1 MSDFV
6 HLHVHTEYSLLDG
19 LSQIPKLVSKAKEN
33 GQKAVAITDHGV
45 MFGVVKFFNECKKQG
60 IKPIIGVE
68 AYMSETD
75 HTSKQ
80 LKMGSDQYH
89 LLLLAKN
96 LAGYKNLMKL
106 TSIAHLDGF
115 SYKPRID
122 FELLKKHREGLIC
135 TSGCPSALIPKK
147 LRENKDKEA
156 RVWLEKFLDLFGED
170 FYIEIQNHPNLKEVE
185 EDLTP
190 KLVKLSKE
198 YGVPLVATND
208 VHYVNEDDAE
218 AQDALLAV
226 KTRKTIDDPNRLTM
240 LDSPD
245 FYLKSTQEM
254 KALFREYPD
263 AIKNTVAIA
272 DKCDLTIP
280 TGKMIFPNYPI
291 PKGHDESSYL
301 KEFVYKRIKDRYENP
316 SKEVHQRIDYEL
328 KVIADKGYSAYFLI
342 VQDFVNWAKDRG
354 IRVGPGRGSAA
365 GSIVSYIT
373 RITDIDPLEH
383 DIPFERFLNPERP
396 SPPDIDIDIADERR
410 DEVIRYTAERYG
422 EDHVAQVITFGTM
435 EARAAIRDIGRVLG
449 MSFSDTDKISKLIPQ
464 GFSIEEA
471 VINTLEIQ
479 EYYKQ
484 PKFKKLI
491 DLAKKVE
498 GNSRHSSVHAAAVVI
513 ADAPLPEYTPVQRE
527 SRGGKIITQYDM
539 YCLDLNVDETAIGL
553 LKMDFLGLR
562 NLSIL
567 GRAIELVKEK
577 RGIEVNLSEIPLDD
591 SKVFQMIS
599 SGHTTGVFQIESS
612 GMRRVARKLEPSKFS
627 DLTAMVALYRPGP
640 MELIDT
646 FISGKKNPKKIK
658 YPHPDLKTILEETY
672 GIPVYQE
679 QVLQIANVMAGYS
692 LGQADIL
699 RRAIGKKKK
708 SILDKEKKNFIAGAK
723 KKGYTERI
731 ATKIWGFIDKFAG
744 YGFNKA
750 HSVSYAMIAYETAYM
765 KVNYPLEYM
774 TALFTIETHSHS
786 ASKEEKVT
794 MVVEEC
800 KRLKIQLFPPE
811 INKSK
816 LAFTIEKA
824 HKKDS
829 LGAIRFGMSAI
840 KNVGDVAVENI
851 LSVRA
856 DKEFESLN
864 DFFSRIDNRKCN
876 KKVIESL
883 IRVGAMDTFGKRSAM
898 LATYEEI
905 RSKAA
910 DKQKRLASGQGG
922 LFDTLSGN
930 QKVVLKDKLPQMD
943 EIPQAEM
950 LASEKELL
958 GLYLTEHPLANALK
972 EVHQE
977 ADIQIGSIDP
987 IIHSQQKIRIGGM
1000 VKSIRKVLTKKR
1012 NSEMAFV
1019 TLEDDT
1025 SSIDLVVF
1033 PNIYEET
1040 RDMWVEDKVLIIQ
1053 GKVNERDGKVSFL
1066 VDDAYPVSSGSSRK
1080 SIQISIPRGT
1090 NKETLTAVGQVLK
1103 ENSGNQRVQIIIP
1116 NGGSDKVL
1124 DLPYTINYSEVVQ
1137 RKIKILLSESDN

>member
-33 GQKAVAITDHGV
+33 GQKAIAITDHGV
-45 MFGVVKFFNECKKQG
+45 MYGVVKFFNECIKQG
-60 IKPIIGVE
+60 VKPIIGVE
-68 AYMSETD
+68 AYMSESD
-75 HTSKQ
+75 HQSKQ
-80 LKMGSDQYH
+80 LKSGADQYH
-89 LLLLAKN
+89 LLLLAKD
-96 LAGYKNLMKL
+96 LVGYKNLMKL

-122 FELLKKHREGLIC
+122 FDLLKKYKEGLIC
-135 TSGCPSALIPKK
+135 TSGCPSAIIPKK

-156 RVWLEKFLDLFGED
+156 RKWLEKFLNLFGED

-185 EDLTP
+185 ASLTP
-190 KLVKLSKE
+190 KLIKLSQE
-198 YGVPLVATND
+198 YGIPLVATND
-208 VHYVNEDDAE
+208 VHYIESDDAE

-226 KTRKTIDDPNRLTM
+226 QTRKTIDDPNRMSM

-245 FYLKSTQEM
+245 FYLKSTKEM
-254 KALFREYPD
+254 QQLFREYPD
-263 AIKNTVAIA
+263 AIKNTVSIA
-272 DKCDLTIP
+272 EKCNLTIP

-291 PKGHDESSYL
+291 PKGYDESSYL
-301 KEFVYKRIKDRYENP
+301 KEFVMDRVKLRYPKPN
-316 SKEVHQRIDYEL
+316 KEVLQRIDYEL
-328 KVIADKGYSAYFLI
+328 GVISDKGYSAYFLI
-342 VQDFVNWAKDRG
+342 VQDFVNWAKDQG

-373 RITDIDPLEH
+373 QITDIDPLKH
-383 DIPFERFLNPERP
+383 NIPFERFLNPQRP

-410 DEVIRYTAERYG
+410 DEVIRYTAEKYG
-422 EDHVAQVITFGTM
+422 KDHVAQVITFGTM

-449 MSFSDTDKISKLIPQ
+449 MSFSDTDKIAKLIPQ

-471 VINTLEIQ
+471 VVNTMEIQ

-484 PKFKKLI
+484 PKYKKLI

-539 YCLDLNVDETAIGL
+539 YAMDLNIDETAIGL

-567 GRAIELVKEK
+567 GRAIKLVEEK
-577 RGIEVNLSEIPLDD
+577 QGIKVDLTNIPLDD
-591 SKVFQMIS
+591 NKVFKMIS
-599 SGHTTGVFQIESS
+599 SGYTTGVFQLESA
-612 GMRRVARKLEPSKFS
+612 GMRRVARKLEPNKFS

-646 FISGKKNPKKIK
+646 FIAGKKNPQKIV
-658 YPHPDLKTILEETY
+658 YPHPDLKPILAETY

-679 QVLQIANVMAGYS
+679 QVLQIANLMAGYS
-692 LGQADIL
+692 LGEADIL

-708 SILDKEKKNFIAGAK
+708 YILDKEKKKFIAGSK

-765 KVNYPLEYM
+765 KINFPLEYM
-774 TALFTIETHSHS
+774 TAVFTIESHSHS
-786 ASKEEKVT
+786 ANKEEKIT
-794 MVVEEC
+794 MVVEDC
-800 KRLKIQLFPPE
+800 KRLNIQLFPPD

-816 LAFTIEKA
+816 LAFTMEKA
-824 HKKDS
+824 QNKKS
-829 LGAIRFGMSAI
+829 IGAIRFGMSAI

-851 LSVRA
+851 LSVREN
-856 DKEFESLN
+856 KEFESLN
-864 DFFSRIDNRKCN
+864 DFFSRVDNRKCN

-898 LATYEEI
+898 LAVYDEI
-905 RSKAA
+905 RSKATE
-910 DKQKRLASGQGG
+910 KQKHLASGQGG
-922 LFDTLSGN
+922 LFDTLSSN
-930 QKVVLKDKLPQMD
+930 QKVVIKDKLPQMD
-943 EIPQAEM
+943 ETPQAEM
-950 LASEKELL
+950 LAAEKELL

-987 IIHSQQKIRIGGM
+987 IIHSQQKIRIGGL
-1000 VKSIRKVLTKKR
+1000 VNTIRKVLTKKR
-1012 NSEMAFV
+1012 NSEMIFV
-1019 TLEDDT
+1019 TLEDD
-1025 SSIDLVVF
+1025 SASIDLVVF
-1033 PNIYEET
+1033 PSIYEQT
-1040 RDMWVEDKVLIIQ
+1040 RDMWVEDKVLIVQ

-1066 VDDAYPVSSGSSRK
+1066 VDDAYPVSSGSSK
-1080 SIQISIPRGT
+1080 KAIQIIIPRGIS
-1090 NKETLTAVGQVLK
+1090 KETLTQVGVVLK
-1103 ENSGNQRVQIIIP
+1103 ENPGSQRAQVIIP
-1116 NGGSDKVL
+1116 NGGNDKIL
-1124 DLPYTINYSEVVQ
+1124 DLPYTINYSDVVK
-1137 RKIKILLSESDN
+1137 RKINILLNEE

>member
-80 LKMGSDQYH
+80 LKMGADQYH

-96 LAGYKNLMKL
+96 LVGYKNLMKL
-106 TSIAHLDGF
+106 TSIAHLEGF

-122 FELLKKHREGLIC
+122 FELLKKYKEGLIC

-156 RVWLEKFLDLFGED
+156 RAWLEKFLDLFGED

-226 KTRKTIDDPNRLTM
+226 QTRKTIDDPNRLTM
-240 LDSPD
+240 LDTPD

-254 KALFREYPD
+254 EALFREYPD

-272 DKCDLTIP
+272 NKCNVVIP

-301 KEFVYKRIKDRYENP
+301 KKFVYDRIKDRYENP
-316 SKEVHQRIDYEL
+316 NKEVYQRIDYEL
-328 KVIADKGYSAYFLI
+328 NVIADKGYSAYFLI

-373 RITDIDPLEH
+373 KITDIDPLFH
-383 DIPFERFLNPERP
+383 DIPFERFLNPQRP

-410 DEVIRYTAERYG
+410 DEVIRYTAEKYG

-471 VINTLEIQ
+471 VVNTLEIQ

-567 GRAIELVKEK
+567 GRAIELVEK
-577 RGIEVNLSEIPLDD
+577 RHKTKIDLTKIPLDD
-591 SKVFQMIS
+591 SKVFKMIS
-599 SGHTTGVFQIESS
+599 SGYTTGVFQIESS
-612 GMRRVARKLEPSKFS
+612 GMRRVARKLEPNKFS

-646 FISGKKNPKKIK
+646 FIGGKKNPKKIK
-658 YPHPDLKTILEETY
+658 YPHPDLKPILEETY

-723 KKGYTERI
+723 KKGYTEKI

-750 HSVSYAMIAYETAYM
+750 HSVSYAMIAYQTAYM

-800 KRLKIQLFPPE
+800 RRLKIQLFPPE
-811 INKSK
+811 INRSK
-816 LAFTIEKA
+816 PAFTIEEG
-824 HKKDS
+824 HKKGS

-856 DKEFESLN
+856 DKEFETLN

-898 LATYEEI
+898 LASFEEI

-922 LFDTLSGN
+922 LFDTLSGK

-972 EVHQE
+972 EVHDE

-987 IIHSQQKIRIGGM
+987 IIHSQQKIRIGGI
-1000 VKSIRKVLTKKR
+1000 VNSIRKVLTKKR

-1025 SSIDLVVF
+1025 ASIDLVVF
-1033 PNIYEET
+1033 PSIYEET
-1040 RDMWVEDKVLIIQ
+1040 KDMWIEDKVLIVQ
-1053 GKVNERDGKVSFL
+1053 GKVNERDGKTSFL

-1103 ENSGNQRVQIIIP
+1103 ENPGNQRVQIIIP

-1124 DLPYTINYSEVVQ
+1124 DLPYTINYSSVVE